1 MRDFRSIVNIIGILL
16 CIESIAMLIPM
27 FYDLYFKNDDWLQ
40 FLYSSLITFF
50 IGIILYLIVF
60 LYSIKKNISFEEKCF
75 LIPFIITQSLR
86 GAGYYNGGFALIF
99 IILLISYF
107 ASFKETK

>member
-1 MRDFRSIVNIIGILL
+1 MFLLTNNFNKLIVEFGIIGIV
-16 CIESIAMLIPM
+16 
-27 FYDLYFKNDDWLQ
+27 
-40 FLYSSLITFF
+40 
-50 IGIILYLIVF
+50 LYLIVF

-107 ASFKETK
+107 SSFKETK